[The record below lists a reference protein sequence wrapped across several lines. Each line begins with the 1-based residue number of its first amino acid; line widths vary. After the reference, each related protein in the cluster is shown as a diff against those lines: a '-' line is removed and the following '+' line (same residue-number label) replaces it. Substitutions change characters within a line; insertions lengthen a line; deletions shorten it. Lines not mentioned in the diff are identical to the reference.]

1 MEDRNLDLV
10 IANFILP
17 KLIQFKKDNANIPA
31 TLTDEVWNKYLEFM
45 IEAFTIIRIN
55 NGEII
60 DPKDYE
66 KIERGLKLFAK
77 YYLDLWY

>member
-10 IANFILP
+10 FTNFVLP
-17 KLIQFKKDNANIPA
+17 KLIKFKKEWVNIPIN
-31 TLTDEVWNKYLEFM
+31 LTDQIWNEYLEFM
-45 IEAFTIIRIN
+45 IEAFTIIRSN
-55 NGEII
+55 NGEITN
-60 DPKDYE
+60 PEDYE